1 MAFCSKCG
9 AQMDQ
14 GSAFCIACGQPAGS
28 APVTNAPGASSPPP
42 VAGAPMASNLAALL
56 AYIVGFITGIIF
68 LVMEPYK
75 RDPFVRFHAFQ
86 SIFLSAACLVVYIA
100 WGIVFG
106 TLFFASFGALWELV
120 VVIWV
125 LLRLGFF
132 VLWLFMMYKAYNNE
146 RFMLPFIGP
155 LAASQAG

>member
-9 AQMDQ
+9 AQIDQ

-28 APVTNAPGASSPPP
+28 APVMNAPGANPPP
-42 VAGAPMASNLAALL
+42 AMAGTPISSNMAALL

-68 LVMEPYK
+68 LVIEPYK
-75 RDPFVRFHAFQ
+75 RDPYVRFHAFQ
-86 SIFLSAACLVVYIA
+86 SIFLSAAYI
-100 WGIVFG
+100 IVFVIWG
-106 TLFFASFGALWELV
+106 MISSALFFASLGV
-120 VVIWV
+120 VWQLLLIGWI

-132 VLWLFMMYKAYNNE
+132 ALWLFMMYKAYSNE
-146 RFMLPFIGP
+146 RFMLPFIGH